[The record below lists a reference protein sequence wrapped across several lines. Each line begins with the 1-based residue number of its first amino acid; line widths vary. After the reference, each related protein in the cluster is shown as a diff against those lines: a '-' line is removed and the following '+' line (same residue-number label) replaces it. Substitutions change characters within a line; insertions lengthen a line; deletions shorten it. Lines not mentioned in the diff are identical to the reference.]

1 MDRTAIAGSGLRT
14 ENTFRVE
21 SEEFVMTHKWIG
33 TTRALSLL
41 LSLVLAVGL
50 LQVGAVPASAD
61 TVYSFTHAY
70 DCQRTSGYAYPKQND
85 TFDLYSFNYPLIGYE
100 QCGSSNTGSW
110 TLTLIGNYSNER
122 NYYEALAAG
131 GTDYSKT
138 SQALTGIVSNVASAY
153 GIAASGVNI
162 YELKNGSTHISFGT
176 VCAKSD
182 VIFFIGDN
190 WPAGS
195 GGAGYVLSNQELS
208 GTVPVTIKED
218 INSGVTPSVP
228 AQTHA
233 HQWKSSPIDGNGTR
247 EASTTISCT
256 DPDCDAPMQVDV
268 SLTASDVT
276 LPGNVFGAKLTV
288 ETTENPAVALLSTR
302 AVSLPL
308 PGLPEGLEISEP
320 VYKYSA
326 TGSGYDPID
335 PAGFTPK
342 AGYYQA
348 SVQIRDVNQNV
359 TVADLAVKYTVSD
372 PAVTAATGDNRP
384 IELMILGMAF
394 FCAMA
399 AGAFVLDGRRKVR

>member
-14 ENTFRVE
+14 KNTLRVE

-41 LSLVLAVGL
+41 LSLLLAVGL
-50 LQVGAVPASAD
+50 LQAGAVPAAAD
-61 TVYSFTHAY
+61 GDYSFTYAY
-70 DCQRTSGYAYPKQND
+70 DCQRQTGYTYPKIGN
-85 TFDLYSFNYPLIGYE
+85 TFFLYDFDYPLIGYNNR
-100 QCGSSNTGSW
+100 GSSNTGNW
-110 TLTLIGNYSNER
+110 TLTYINDYSSGYE
-122 NYYEALAAG
+122 YYKTLAAG
-131 GTDYSKT
+131 GTDYSKA

-153 GIAASGVNI
+153 GIDASNVKI
-162 YELKNGSTHISFGT
+162 YELKDGSTHISFGT
-176 VCAKSD
+176 VCAKGD
-182 VIFFIGDN
+182 VVFFIGDN
-190 WPAGS
+190 WAANN
-195 GGAGYVLSNQELS
+195 GGAGYVLSNKKLS
-208 GTVPVTIKED
+208 GTVDVTITED
-218 INSGVTPSVP
+218 ATNGVTPSVP
-228 AQTHA
+228 AQTHSHTWTA
-233 HQWKSSPIDGNGTR
+233 SIDGLGTK
-247 EASTTISCT
+247 AVSAAVSCT
-256 DPDCDAPMQVDV
+256 GSGCDSPMQVDV

-288 ETTENPAVALLSTR
+288 ETTEKPAVALLSTR
-302 AVSLPL
+302 AASLPL

-384 IELMILGMAF
+384 IELMILGMTF

>member
-33 TTRALSLL
+33 TMRALSLL
-41 LSLVLAVGL
+41 LSLLLAVGL
-50 LQVGAVPASAD
+50 LQAGAVPASAD
-61 TVYSFTHAY
+61 TVHSFTHAY
-70 DCQRTSGYAYPKQND
+70 DCQRQTGYTYPKIGN
-85 TFDLYSFNYPLIGYE
+85 TFFLYDFDYPLIGYNNR
-100 QCGSSNTGSW
+100 GSSNTGNW
-110 TLTLIGNYSNER
+110 TLTYINDYSSGYE
-122 NYYEALAAG
+122 YYKTLAAG
-131 GTDYSKT
+131 GTDYSKA

-153 GIAASGVNI
+153 GIDASNVKI
-162 YELKNGSTHISFGT
+162 YELKDGSTHISFGT
-176 VCAKSD
+176 VCAKGD
-182 VIFFIGDN
+182 VVFFIGDN
-190 WPAGS
+190 WAANN
-195 GGAGYVLSNQELS
+195 GGAGYVLSNKKLS
-208 GTVPVTIKED
+208 GTVNVTITED
-218 INSGVTPSVP
+218 ATNGVTPSVP
-228 AQTHA
+228 AKTHSHTWTA
-233 HQWKSSPIDGNGTR
+233 SIDGLGTKVVS
-247 EASTTISCT
+247 AAVSCT
-256 DPDCDAPMQVDV
+256 GSGCDSPMQVDV

-276 LPGNVFGAKLTV
+276 LPGNVFDAKLTA
-288 ETTENPAVALLSTR
+288 ETTEKPAVALLSTR
-302 AVSLPL
+302 AASLPL
-308 PGLPEGLEISEP
+308 TGLPEGLEISEP

-348 SVQIRDVNQNV
+348 SVQILDVKRDV

>member
-33 TTRALSLL
+33 TMRALSLL
-41 LSLVLAVGL
+41 LSLLLAVGL
-50 LQVGAVPASAD
+50 LQAGAVPASAD

-70 DCQRTSGYAYPKQND
+70 DCQRDPAFPKTGGSLTASGITLPKKGPTTFAGTYVSEANWVLTSLGANVTPSGAGTYFTAIIQSVAAQYGITASQVEI
-85 TFDLYSFNYPLIGYE
+85 FE
-100 QCGSSNTGSW
+100 
-110 TLTLIGNYSNER
+110 LTKDGVHI
-122 NYYEALAAG
+122 
-131 GTDYSKT
+131 
-138 SQALTGIVSNVASAY
+138 AY
-153 GIAASGVNI
+153 GTILARSSGV
-162 YELKNGSTHISFGT
+162 T
-176 VCAKSD
+176 VF
-182 VIFFIGDN
+182 VGDN
-190 WPAGS
+190 WTENRDGC
-195 GGAGYVLSNQELS
+195 GYLLSTSAITES
-208 GTVPVTIKED
+208 SVTVYIEED
-218 INSGVTPSVP
+218 TTSSVP
-228 AQTHA
+228 AQTHSHTWQA
-233 HQWKSSPIDGNGTR
+233 SIDGLGTK
-247 EASTTISCT
+247 AVSAAISCT

-276 LPGNVFGAKLTV
+276 LPGNVFDAKLTA
-288 ETTENPAVALLSTR
+288 ETTEKPAVALLSTR
-302 AVSLPL
+302 AASLPL

-348 SVQIRDVNQNV
+348 SVQILDVKRDV

>member
-33 TTRALSLL
+33 TMRALSLL

-70 DCQRTSGYAYPKQND
+70 DCQRDPAFPK
-85 TFDLYSFNYPLIGYE
+85 
-100 QCGSSNTGSW
+100 
-110 TLTLIGNYSNER
+110 
-122 NYYEALAAG
+122 AG
-131 GTDYSKT
+131 GSLFAYGIKAPMKGPTTSAGTYDSIGTWVLT
-138 SQALTGIVSNVASAY
+138 SQGPYVSPPPGAGKYFKDIIESVATEYNIPESQVEIFKLTRDGEDIAYGTILARSSAVTVFVGDNWTENRNGCGYLLSTSALTGSSVTVHI
-153 GIAASGVNI
+153 
-162 YELKNGSTHISFGT
+162 EEDTGSR
-176 VCAKSD
+176 
-182 VIFFIGDN
+182 
-190 WPAGS
+190 
-195 GGAGYVLSNQELS
+195 
-208 GTVPVTIKED
+208 
-218 INSGVTPSVP
+218 VTPATPV
-228 AQTHA
+228 QTHS
-233 HQWKSSPIDGNGTR
+233 HQWKSTPIDGLGTK
-247 EASTTISCT
+247 EASTTIYCS

-302 AVSLPL
+302 AASLPL

-348 SVQIRDVNQNV
+348 SVQILDVNNNV
-359 TVADLAVKYTVSD
+359 AVADLAVKYTVSD

-384 IELMILGMAF
+384 IELMILGMTF

>member
-1 MDRTAIAGSGLRT
+1 MKFLANG
-14 ENTFRVE
+14 
-21 SEEFVMTHKWIG
+21 HK
-33 TTRALSLL
+33 RLLSML
-41 LSLVLAVGL
+41 LSLVLLVSLVPVIGL
-50 LQVGAVPASAD
+50 PASAEGPNLRCTAVTKVETHSPSGCLKTMTISFEFINGSPLAD
-61 TVYSFTHAY
+61 ANGQFAVHNGAYSTKYTGSPASAWPDASTIQATDPTFIAFGTNSVEDYEWTHNQYQPRTDSIDVTFGDNIIKPGETYYLYLWTFSSNYGVYPEQFFAKIRLVGGELQVVYSQ
-70 DCQRTSGYAYPKQND
+70 D
-85 TFDLYSFNYPLIGYE
+85 
-100 QCGSSNTGSW
+100 
-110 TLTLIGNYSNER
+110 
-122 NYYEALAAG
+122 
-131 GTDYSKT
+131 
-138 SQALTGIVSNVASAY
+138 
-153 GIAASGVNI
+153 
-162 YELKNGSTHISFGT
+162 
-176 VCAKSD
+176 
-182 VIFFIGDN
+182 
-190 WPAGS
+190 
-195 GGAGYVLSNQELS
+195 
-208 GTVPVTIKED
+208 ED
-218 INSGVTPSVP
+218 FHT
-228 AQTHA
+228 

-256 DPDCDAPMQVDV
+256 GPDCNAPMQVDV

-276 LPGNVFGAKLTV
+276 LPGNVFSAKLTV

-302 AVSLPL
+302 AASLPL
-308 PGLPEGLEISEP
+308 PGLPKGLEISEP

-348 SVQIRDVNQNV
+348 SVQIRDVNRDE

>member
-1 MDRTAIAGSGLRT
+1 MDRTAIAASGLRT

-33 TTRALSLL
+33 TMRALSLL

-70 DCQRTSGYAYPKQND
+70 DCQRDPAFPKKGDSLTASGIQKPMKGPT
-85 TFDLYSFNYPLIGYE
+85 TFAGTYD
-100 QCGSSNTGSW
+100 SN
-110 TLTLIGNYSNER
+110 
-122 NYYEALAAG
+122 
-131 GTDYSKT
+131 GTWVLT
-138 SQALTGIVSNVASAY
+138 SQGTGVTPSGAGTYFTAIIQSVAAQYGITASQVEIFELTKDGVHIAY
-153 GIAASGVNI
+153 GTILARSSAV
-162 YELKNGSTHISFGT
+162 T
-176 VCAKSD
+176 VF
-182 VIFFIGDN
+182 VGDN
-190 WPAGS
+190 WTENRNGC
-195 GGAGYVLSNQELS
+195 GYLLSTSAITEPS
-208 GTVPVTIKED
+208 VTVHIEED
-218 INSGVTPSVP
+218 TTSSVP
-228 AQTHA
+228 AQTHSHTWQA
-233 HQWKSSPIDGNGTR
+233 SIDGLGTK
-247 EASTTISCT
+247 AVSAAVSCT
-256 DPDCDAPMQVDV
+256 GSGCNAPMQVDV

-288 ETTENPAVALLSTR
+288 ETTKNPAVALLSTR
-302 AVSLPL
+302 AASLPL
-308 PGLPEGLEISEP
+308 PGLPEGLEISKP

-348 SVQIRDVNQNV
+348 SVQILDVNNNV
-359 TVADLAVKYTVSD
+359 AVADLAVKYTVSD

-384 IELMILGMAF
+384 IELMILGMTF

>member
-41 LSLVLAVGL
+41 LSLLLAVGL
-50 LQVGAVPASAD
+50 LQAGAVPASAD

-70 DCQRTSGYAYPKQND
+70 DCQRDPAFPKRGGSLTASGITLPKKGPTTFAGTYVSEANWVLTSLGANVTPSGAGTYFTTIIQSVAAQYGITASQVEI
-85 TFDLYSFNYPLIGYE
+85 FE
-100 QCGSSNTGSW
+100 
-110 TLTLIGNYSNER
+110 LTKDGVHI
-122 NYYEALAAG
+122 
-131 GTDYSKT
+131 
-138 SQALTGIVSNVASAY
+138 AY
-153 GIAASGVNI
+153 GTILARSSAV
-162 YELKNGSTHISFGT
+162 T
-176 VCAKSD
+176 VF
-182 VIFFIGDN
+182 VGDN
-190 WPAGS
+190 WTENRNGC
-195 GGAGYVLSNQELS
+195 GYLLSTSAITEPS
-208 GTVPVTIKED
+208 VTVYIEED
-218 INSGVTPSVP
+218 TTSSVP
-228 AQTHA
+228 AQTHSHTWQA
-233 HQWKSSPIDGNGTR
+233 SIDGLGTK
-247 EASTTISCT
+247 AVSAAVSCT
-256 DPDCDAPMQVDV
+256 GSGCNAPMQVDV

-276 LPGNVFGAKLTV
+276 LPGNVFDAKLTV
-288 ETTENPAVALLSTR
+288 ETIENPAEALLSTR
-302 AVSLPL
+302 AVSQPL
-308 PGLPEGLEISEP
+308 PRLPEGLKISEP

-326 TGSGYDPID
+326 TGSGYDPIN
-335 PAGFTPK
+335 PADFTPK

>member
-21 SEEFVMTHKWIG
+21 SEEFFMTHKWIG
-33 TTRALSLL
+33 TMRALSLL
-41 LSLVLAVGL
+41 LSLLLAVGL
-50 LQVGAVPASAD
+50 LQAGAVPASAD

-70 DCQRTSGYAYPKQND
+70 DCQRSPAFPKKGGSLTAYSIQSPKQGPLLSNG
-85 TFDLYSFNYPLIGYE
+85 TYPSE
-100 QCGSSNTGSW
+100 ANW
-110 TLTLIGNYSNER
+110 VLTSLGANVTPSGAGTYFTTIIQSV
-122 NYYEALAAG
+122 AAQYG
-131 GTDYSKT
+131 ITA
-138 SQALTGIVSNVASAY
+138 SQVEIFELTKNGVHIAY
-153 GIAASGVNI
+153 GTILARSSGV
-162 YELKNGSTHISFGT
+162 T
-176 VCAKSD
+176 VF
-182 VIFFIGDN
+182 VGDN
-190 WPAGS
+190 WTANANGCGYLLSTSAITKSSIQVDIAEDNKS
-195 GGAGYVLSNQELS
+195 GFTTA
-208 GTVPVTIKED
+208 TPV
-218 INSGVTPSVP
+218 
-228 AQTHA
+228 QTHS
-233 HQWKSSPIDGNGTR
+233 HQWKSTPIDGLGTK
-247 EASTTISCT
+247 EASTTIYCS
-256 DPDCDAPMQVDV
+256 DPDCDSPVQVDV

-302 AVSLPL
+302 AVSQPL
-308 PGLPEGLEISEP
+308 PRLPEGLKISEP

-335 PAGFTPK
+335 PADFTPK

-348 SVQIRDVNQNV
+348 SVQILDVNQNA

-384 IELMILGMAF
+384 IELMILGMTF

>member
-41 LSLVLAVGL
+41 LSLLLAVGL
-50 LQVGAVPASAD
+50 LQAGAVPASAE

-70 DCQRTSGYAYPKQND
+70 DCQRTSGYVYPKQND

-100 QCGSSNTGSW
+100 QRGSSNTGSW
-110 TLTLIGNYSNER
+110 TLTLIGNYSGES
-122 NYYEALAAG
+122 NYYAALAAG
-131 GTDYSKT
+131 ETGYSNAST
-138 SQALTGIVSNVASAY
+138 ALKGIVSNVASAY
-153 GIAASGVNI
+153 GIDASNVKI
-162 YELKNGSTHISFGT
+162 YELKDGSTHISFGT

-228 AQTHA
+228 AQTHT

-247 EASTTISCT
+247 EASTAVSCT
-256 DPDCDAPMQVDV
+256 GSGCNAPMQVDV

-276 LPGNVFGAKLTV
+276 LPGNVFDAKLTV
-288 ETTENPAVALLSTR
+288 ETIENPAEALLSTR
-302 AVSLPL
+302 AVSQPL
-308 PGLPEGLEISEP
+308 PRLPEGLKISEP

-335 PAGFTPK
+335 LAGFTPK

-348 SVQIRDVNQNV
+348 SVQILDVNNNV
-359 TVADLAVKYTVSD
+359 VVADLAVKYTVSD

-384 IELMILGMAF
+384 IELMILGMTF

>member
-33 TTRALSLL
+33 TMRALSLL
-41 LSLVLAVGL
+41 LSLLLAVGL
-50 LQVGAVPASAD
+50 LQAGAVPASAD

-70 DCQRTSGYAYPKQND
+70 DCQRTSGYVYPKQND

-100 QCGSSNTGSW
+100 QRGSSNAGNW
-110 TLTLIGNYSNER
+110 TLTLIGNYSGER
-122 NYYEALAAG
+122 NYYAALAAG
-131 GTDYSKT
+131 KTDYSNAST
-138 SQALTGIVSNVASAY
+138 ALKGIVSNVASAY

-162 YELKNGSTHISFGT
+162 YELKNGPTHISFGT

-208 GTVPVTIKED
+208 GTVNVTITED
-218 INSGVTPSVP
+218 ATNGVTPSVP
-228 AQTHA
+228 AQTHSHTWQA
-233 HQWKSSPIDGNGTR
+233 SIDGLGTK
-247 EASTTISCT
+247 AVSAAVSCT
-256 DPDCDAPMQVDV
+256 GSGCNAPMQVDV

-288 ETTENPAVALLSTR
+288 ETIENPAEALLSTR
-302 AVSLPL
+302 AVSQPL
-308 PGLPEGLEISEP
+308 PRLPEGLKISEP

-326 TGSGYDPID
+326 TGSGYNPID
-335 PAGFTPK
+335 PADFTPK

-348 SVQIRDVNQNV
+348 SVQIRDVNNNV
-359 TVADLAVKYTVSD
+359 AVADLAVKYTVSD

-384 IELMILGMAF
+384 IELMILGMTF

>member
-41 LSLVLAVGL
+41 LSLLLAVGL
-50 LQVGAVPASAD
+50 LQAGAVPAAAD
-61 TVYSFTHAY
+61 GDYSFTYAY
-70 DCQRTSGYAYPKQND
+70 DCQRQTGYTYPKIGN
-85 TFDLYSFNYPLIGYE
+85 TFFLYDFDYPLIGY
-100 QCGSSNTGSW
+100 QKQGSSNTGNW
-110 TLTLIGNYSNER
+110 TLTYINDYSSGYE
-122 NYYEALAAG
+122 YYKTLAAG
-131 GTDYSKT
+131 GTDYSKA
-138 SQALTGIVSNVASAY
+138 SQALTGIVLNVASAY
-153 GIAASGVNI
+153 GIDASNVKI
-162 YELKNGSTHISFGT
+162 YELKDGSTHISFGT
-176 VCAKSD
+176 VCAKGD
-182 VIFFIGDN
+182 VVFFIGDN
-190 WPAGS
+190 WAANN

-218 INSGVTPSVP
+218 IKSGVKPSLP

-256 DPDCDAPMQVDV
+256 DPDCGSPVQVDV

-276 LPGNVFGAKLTV
+276 LPGNVFSAKLTV

-302 AVSLPL
+302 AASLPL
-308 PGLPEGLEISEP
+308 PGLPEGLEISGP

-335 PAGFTPK
+335 PADFTPK

-348 SVQIRDVNQNV
+348 SVQIRDVNHV

-384 IELMILGMAF
+384 IELMILGMTF

>member
-1 MDRTAIAGSGLRT
+1 
-14 ENTFRVE
+14 
-21 SEEFVMTHKWIG
+21 MTHKWIG
-33 TTRALSLL
+33 TMRALSLL
-41 LSLVLAVGL
+41 LSLLLAVGL

-70 DCQRTSGYAYPKQND
+70 DCQRDPAFPK
-85 TFDLYSFNYPLIGYE
+85 
-100 QCGSSNTGSW
+100 
-110 TLTLIGNYSNER
+110 
-122 NYYEALAAG
+122 AG
-131 GTDYSKT
+131 GSLFAYGIKAPMKGPTTSAGTYDSIGTWVLT
-138 SQALTGIVSNVASAY
+138 SQGPYVSPPPGAGKYFKDIIESVATEYNIPESQVEIFKLTRDGEDIAYGTILARSSAVTVFVGDNWTENRNGCGYLLSTSALTGSSVTVHI
-153 GIAASGVNI
+153 
-162 YELKNGSTHISFGT
+162 EEDTGSR
-176 VCAKSD
+176 
-182 VIFFIGDN
+182 
-190 WPAGS
+190 
-195 GGAGYVLSNQELS
+195 
-208 GTVPVTIKED
+208 
-218 INSGVTPSVP
+218 VTPATPV
-228 AQTHA
+228 QTHS
-233 HQWKSSPIDGNGTR
+233 HQWKSTPIDGLGTK
-247 EASTTISCT
+247 EASTTIYCS

-302 AVSLPL
+302 AASLPL

-348 SVQIRDVNQNV
+348 SVQILDVNNNV
-359 TVADLAVKYTVSD
+359 AVADLAVKYTVSD

-384 IELMILGMAF
+384 IELMILGMTF

>member
-1 MDRTAIAGSGLRT
+1 MLQLQHVLAEKGMDRTAIAGSGLRT

-41 LSLVLAVGL
+41 LSLLLAVGL

-61 TVYSFTHAY
+61 TVYSFTNAY
-70 DCQRTSGYAYPKQND
+70 DCQRNPAFPKKGGSLTASGITLPKKGPNSSAGSYSSEANWVLTSLGAYVSPPSGAGKYFTEIIKSVAAQYGI
-85 TFDLYSFNYPLIGYE
+85 TASQVEIFE
-100 QCGSSNTGSW
+100 
-110 TLTLIGNYSNER
+110 LTKDGVHI
-122 NYYEALAAG
+122 
-131 GTDYSKT
+131 
-138 SQALTGIVSNVASAY
+138 AY
-153 GIAASGVNI
+153 GTILARSSAV
-162 YELKNGSTHISFGT
+162 T
-176 VCAKSD
+176 VF
-182 VIFFIGDN
+182 VGDN
-190 WPAGS
+190 WTENKYGC
-195 GGAGYVLSNQELS
+195 GYLLSTSAITNS
-208 GTVPVTIKED
+208 SVTVDIEED
-218 INSGVTPSVP
+218 TTSSVP
-228 AQTHA
+228 AQTHSHTWQA
-233 HQWKSSPIDGNGTR
+233 SIDGLGTK
-247 EASTTISCT
+247 AVSAAVSCT
-256 DPDCDAPMQVDV
+256 GSGCNAPMQVDV

-288 ETTENPAVALLSTR
+288 ETTENPAVALSSTR
-302 AVSLPL
+302 AVSQPL
-308 PGLPEGLEISEP
+308 PGLPDGLEISEP

-348 SVQIRDVNQNV
+348 SVQIRDVKQNV

-384 IELMILGMAF
+384 IELMILGMTF

-399 AGAFVLDGRRKVR
+399 AGAFVLDGRRKAR

>member
-1 MDRTAIAGSGLRT
+1 
-14 ENTFRVE
+14 
-21 SEEFVMTHKWIG
+21 MTHKWIG
-33 TTRALSLL
+33 TMRALSLL
-41 LSLVLAVGL
+41 LSLLLAVGL
-50 LQVGAVPASAD
+50 LQAGAVPASAD

-70 DCQRTSGYAYPKQND
+70 DCQRDPAFPKTGGSLTASGITLPKKGPTTFAGTYVSEANWVLTSLGANVTPSGAGTYFTAIIQSVAAQYGITASQVEI
-85 TFDLYSFNYPLIGYE
+85 FE
-100 QCGSSNTGSW
+100 
-110 TLTLIGNYSNER
+110 LTKDGVHI
-122 NYYEALAAG
+122 
-131 GTDYSKT
+131 
-138 SQALTGIVSNVASAY
+138 AY
-153 GIAASGVNI
+153 GTILARSSGV
-162 YELKNGSTHISFGT
+162 T
-176 VCAKSD
+176 VF
-182 VIFFIGDN
+182 VGDN
-190 WPAGS
+190 WTENRDGC
-195 GGAGYVLSNQELS
+195 GYLLSTSAITES
-208 GTVPVTIKED
+208 SVTVYIEED
-218 INSGVTPSVP
+218 TTSSVP
-228 AQTHA
+228 AQTHSHTWQA
-233 HQWKSSPIDGNGTR
+233 SIDGLGTK

-256 DPDCDAPMQVDV
+256 GPDCGAPMQVDV

-302 AVSLPL
+302 AVSQPL
-308 PGLPEGLEISEP
+308 PRLPEGLKISEP

-335 PAGFTPK
+335 PADFTPK

-348 SVQIRDVNQNV
+348 SVQIRDVNQNA

>member
-1 MDRTAIAGSGLRT
+1 MKFL
-14 ENTFRVE
+14 ENG
-21 SEEFVMTHKWIG
+21 HK
-33 TTRALSLL
+33 RLLSML
-41 LSLVLAVGL
+41 LSLVLLVSLVPVIGL
-50 LQVGAVPASAD
+50 PASAD
-61 TVYSFTHAY
+61 NSPNLICTDVEIGSTYSSGCLQSMTISFAFNKTSLAPAKGQFAVHNGAYSTKYEEKPASAWPDKSTIQAIDPTFIAFGTNSVENYEWTRYQYQGTDSIDVTFGDNIIKPGETYYLYLWTLSYQYGVYPEQFFAKIRLVGGELQVVYSQ
-70 DCQRTSGYAYPKQND
+70 D
-85 TFDLYSFNYPLIGYE
+85 
-100 QCGSSNTGSW
+100 
-110 TLTLIGNYSNER
+110 
-122 NYYEALAAG
+122 
-131 GTDYSKT
+131 
-138 SQALTGIVSNVASAY
+138 
-153 GIAASGVNI
+153 
-162 YELKNGSTHISFGT
+162 
-176 VCAKSD
+176 
-182 VIFFIGDN
+182 
-190 WPAGS
+190 
-195 GGAGYVLSNQELS
+195 
-208 GTVPVTIKED
+208 ED
-218 INSGVTPSVP
+218 FHT
-228 AQTHA
+228 

-302 AVSLPL
+302 AASLPL

-335 PAGFTPK
+335 PADFTPK

-348 SVQIRDVNQNV
+348 SVQILDVTRDV

-384 IELMILGMAF
+384 IELMILGMTF

>member
-41 LSLVLAVGL
+41 LSLLLAVGL
-50 LQVGAVPASAD
+50 LQAGAVPASAE

-70 DCQRTSGYAYPKQND
+70 DCQRTSGYVYPKQND

-100 QCGSSNTGSW
+100 QRGSSNAGNW
-110 TLTLIGNYSNER
+110 TLTLIGNYSGER
-122 NYYEALAAG
+122 NYYAALAAG
-131 GTDYSKT
+131 ETGYSNAST
-138 SQALTGIVSNVASAY
+138 ALKGIVSNVASAY

-162 YELKNGSTHISFGT
+162 YELKNGPTHISFGT

-208 GTVPVTIKED
+208 GTVDVTITED
-218 INSGVTPSVP
+218 ATNGVKPSLP
-228 AQTHA
+228 AQTHSHTWTA
-233 HQWKSSPIDGNGTR
+233 FIDGLGTK
-247 EASTTISCT
+247 AVSAAVSCT
-256 DPDCDAPMQVDV
+256 GSGCNAPQVDV

-288 ETTENPAVALLSTR
+288 ETIENPAEALLSTR
-302 AVSLPL
+302 AVSQPL
-308 PGLPEGLEISEP
+308 PRLPEGLKISEP

-348 SVQIRDVNQNV
+348 SVQILDVNNNV
-359 TVADLAVKYTVSD
+359 AVADLAVKYTVSD

>member
-14 ENTFRVE
+14 KNTLRVE

-41 LSLVLAVGL
+41 LSLLLAVGL
-50 LQVGAVPASAD
+50 LQAGAVPAAAD
-61 TVYSFTHAY
+61 GDYSFTYAY
-70 DCQRTSGYAYPKQND
+70 DCQRQTGYTYPKIGN
-85 TFDLYSFNYPLIGYE
+85 TFFLYDFDYPLIGYNNR
-100 QCGSSNTGSW
+100 GSSNTGNW
-110 TLTLIGNYSNER
+110 TLTYINDYSSGYE
-122 NYYEALAAG
+122 YYKTLAAG
-131 GTDYSKT
+131 GTDYSKA

-153 GIAASGVNI
+153 GIDASNVKI
-162 YELKNGSTHISFGT
+162 YELKDGSTHISFGT
-176 VCAKSD
+176 VCAKGD
-182 VIFFIGDN
+182 VVFFIGDN
-190 WPAGS
+190 WAANN
-195 GGAGYVLSNQELS
+195 GGAGYVLSNKKLS
-208 GTVPVTIKED
+208 GTVNVTITED
-218 INSGVTPSVP
+218 ATNGVTPSVP
-228 AQTHA
+228 AKTHSHTWTA
-233 HQWKSSPIDGNGTR
+233 FIDGLGTK
-247 EASTTISCT
+247 AVSAAVSCT

-302 AVSLPL
+302 AASQSLS
-308 PGLPEGLEISEP
+308 GLPEGLEISKP

-348 SVQIRDVNQNV
+348 SVQIRDVNQNA

>member
-1 MDRTAIAGSGLRT
+1 M
-14 ENTFRVE
+14 
-21 SEEFVMTHKWIG
+21 
-33 TTRALSLL
+33 
-41 LSLVLAVGL
+41 
-50 LQVGAVPASAD
+50 
-61 TVYSFTHAY
+61 
-70 DCQRTSGYAYPKQND
+70 
-85 TFDLYSFNYPLIGYE
+85 
-100 QCGSSNTGSW
+100 
-110 TLTLIGNYSNER
+110 
-122 NYYEALAAG
+122 
-131 GTDYSKT
+131 
-138 SQALTGIVSNVASAY
+138 TGIVSNVASAY

-162 YELKNGSTHISFGT
+162 YELKNGPTHISFGT

-182 VIFFIGDN
+182 VIFFVGDN

-208 GTVPVTIKED
+208 GKVSVTIQED
-218 INSGVTPSVP
+218 ITTGVTPSVP

-233 HQWKSSPIDGNGTR
+233 HQWKSSPIDGNGTK
-247 EASTTISCT
+247 EASTTIYCS
-256 DPDCDAPMQVDV
+256 DPDCGSPVQVDV

-302 AVSLPL
+302 AVSQPL
-308 PGLPEGLEISEP
+308 PRLPEGLKISEP

-335 PAGFTPK
+335 PADFTPK

-348 SVQIRDVNQNV
+348 SVQIRDVNQNA

-384 IELMILGMAF
+384 IELMILGMTF

>member
-33 TTRALSLL
+33 TMRALSLL
-41 LSLVLAVGL
+41 LSLLLAVGL
-50 LQVGAVPASAD
+50 LQAGAVPASAD
-61 TVYSFTHAY
+61 PVYSFTHAY
-70 DCQRTSGYAYPKQND
+70 DCQRTSGYAYPKKGQ
-85 TFDLYSFNYPLIGYE
+85 TFELFSFNYPLIGYRE
-100 QCGSSNTGSW
+100 RGSSNTGSW

-131 GTDYSKT
+131 KTDYSEA

-162 YELKNGSTHISFGT
+162 YELKNGPTHISFGT

-182 VIFFIGDN
+182 VIFFVGDN

-208 GTVPVTIKED
+208 GTVNVTITED
-218 INSGVTPSVP
+218 ATNGVTPSVP
-228 AQTHA
+228 AKTHSHTWTA
-233 HQWKSSPIDGNGTR
+233 FIDGLGTK
-247 EASTTISCT
+247 AVSAAVSCT
-256 DPDCDAPMQVDV
+256 GSGCDSPMQVDV

-302 AVSLPL
+302 AASLPL

-335 PAGFTPK
+335 PADFTPK

-348 SVQIRDVNQNV
+348 SVQIRDVNRDE

-399 AGAFVLDGRRKVR
+399 AGAFVLDGRRKAH

>member
-1 MDRTAIAGSGLRT
+1 
-14 ENTFRVE
+14 
-21 SEEFVMTHKWIG
+21 MTHKWIG

-61 TVYSFTHAY
+61 PVYSFTHAY
-70 DCQRTSGYAYPKQND
+70 DCQRTSGYVYPKQND

-100 QCGSSNTGSW
+100 QRGSSNTGSW
-110 TLTLIGNYSNER
+110 TLTLIGNYSGER
-122 NYYEALAAG
+122 KYYEALAAE
-131 GTDYSKT
+131 GTDYSEA

-162 YELKNGSTHISFGT
+162 YELKNGPTHISFGT

-182 VIFFIGDN
+182 VIFFVGDN

-208 GTVPVTIKED
+208 GKVSVTIKED

-228 AQTHA
+228 AKTHS
-233 HQWKSSPIDGNGTR
+233 HQWKSTPIDGLGTKA
-247 EASTTISCT
+247 ASTTISCVGA
-256 DPDCDAPMQVDV
+256 DCDSPVQVDV

-276 LPGNVFGAKLTV
+276 LPGNVFSAKL
-288 ETTENPAVALLSTR
+288 ETTVKPAVALLRTR
-302 AVSLPL
+302 AASLPL
-308 PGLPEGLEISEP
+308 SDLPEGLEITGP

-326 TGSGYDPID
+326 TGSGYDPIN
-335 PAGFTPK
+335 PADFTPK

-348 SVQIRDVNQNV
+348 SVLVTDANQN

-384 IELMILGMAF
+384 IELMLMGMAF

-399 AGAFVLDGRRKVR
+399 AGAFVLDGRRKAR

>member
-41 LSLVLAVGL
+41 LSLLLAVGL
-50 LQVGAVPASAD
+50 LQAGAVPASAD

-70 DCQRTSGYAYPKQND
+70 DCQRDPAFPKRGGSLTASGITLPKKGPTTFAGTYVSEANWVLTSLGANVTPSGAGTYFTTIIQSVAAQYGITASQVEI
-85 TFDLYSFNYPLIGYE
+85 FE
-100 QCGSSNTGSW
+100 
-110 TLTLIGNYSNER
+110 LTKDGVHI
-122 NYYEALAAG
+122 
-131 GTDYSKT
+131 
-138 SQALTGIVSNVASAY
+138 AY
-153 GIAASGVNI
+153 GTILARSSAV
-162 YELKNGSTHISFGT
+162 T
-176 VCAKSD
+176 VF
-182 VIFFIGDN
+182 VGDN
-190 WPAGS
+190 WTENRNGC
-195 GGAGYVLSNQELS
+195 GYLLSTSAITEPS
-208 GTVPVTIKED
+208 VTVYIEED
-218 INSGVTPSVP
+218 TTSSVP
-228 AQTHA
+228 AQTHSHTWQA
-233 HQWKSSPIDGNGTR
+233 SIDGLGTK
-247 EASTTISCT
+247 AVSAAVSCT
-256 DPDCDAPMQVDV
+256 GSGCNAPMQVDV

-276 LPGNVFGAKLTV
+276 LPGNVFDAKLTV
-288 ETTENPAVALLSTR
+288 ETIENPAEALLSTR
-302 AVSLPL
+302 AVSQPL
-308 PGLPEGLEISEP
+308 PRLPEGLKISEP

-326 TGSGYDPID
+326 TGSGYDPIN
-335 PAGFTPK
+335 PADFTPK

-384 IELMILGMAF
+384 IELMILGMTF

>member
-14 ENTFRVE
+14 ENTLRVE

-41 LSLVLAVGL
+41 LSLLLAVGL
-50 LQVGAVPASAD
+50 LQAGAVPAAAE

-70 DCQRTSGYAYPKQND
+70 DCQRTSGDAYPKRDQK
-85 TFDLYSFNYPLIGYE
+85 FELFSFRNPLIGYE
-100 QCGSSNTGSW
+100 VWGSSNAGNW
-110 TLTLIGNYSNER
+110 TLTLIGNYSGES
-122 NYYEALAAG
+122 NYYAALAAG
-131 GTDYSKT
+131 ETGYSNAST
-138 SQALTGIVSNVASAY
+138 ALKGIVSNVASAY
-153 GIAASGVNI
+153 GIDASKVKI
-162 YELKNGSTHISFGT
+162 YELKDGSRHISFGT
-176 VCAKSD
+176 VCAKGD
-182 VIFFIGDN
+182 VVFFIGDN

-208 GTVPVTIKED
+208 GTVDVTITED
-218 INSGVTPSVP
+218 ATNGVKPSLP
-228 AQTHA
+228 AQTHSHTWTA
-233 HQWKSSPIDGNGTR
+233 FIDGLGTK
-247 EASTTISCT
+247 AVSAAVSCT
-256 DPDCDAPMQVDV
+256 GSGCNAPQVDV

-302 AVSLPL
+302 AVSQPL
-308 PGLPEGLEISEP
+308 PRLPEGLKISEP

-335 PAGFTPK
+335 PADFTPK

-348 SVQIRDVNQNV
+348 SVQILDVNQNA

-384 IELMILGMAF
+384 IELMILGMTF

>member
-14 ENTFRVE
+14 ENTLRVE

-61 TVYSFTHAY
+61 PVYSFTHAY
-70 DCQRTSGYAYPKQND
+70 DCQRTSGYVYPKQND

-100 QCGSSNTGSW
+100 QRGSSNTGSW
-110 TLTLIGNYSNER
+110 TLTLIGNYSGER
-122 NYYEALAAG
+122 KYYEALAAE
-131 GTDYSKT
+131 GTDYSEA

-162 YELKNGSTHISFGT
+162 YELKNGPTHISFGT

-182 VIFFIGDN
+182 VIFFVGDN

-208 GTVPVTIKED
+208 GKVSVTIKED

-228 AQTHA
+228 AKTHS
-233 HQWKSSPIDGNGTR
+233 HQWKSTPIDGLGTKA
-247 EASTTISCT
+247 ASTTISCVGA
-256 DPDCDAPMQVDV
+256 DCDSPVQVDV

-276 LPGNVFGAKLTV
+276 LPGNVFSAKL
-288 ETTENPAVALLSTR
+288 ETTVKPAVALLRTR
-302 AVSLPL
+302 AASLPL
-308 PGLPEGLEISEP
+308 SDLPEGLEITGP

-326 TGSGYDPID
+326 TGSGYDPIN
-335 PAGFTPK
+335 PADFTPK

-348 SVQIRDVNQNV
+348 SVLVTDANQN

-384 IELMILGMAF
+384 IELMLMGMAF

-399 AGAFVLDGRRKVR
+399 AGAFVLDGRRKAR

>member
-33 TTRALSLL
+33 TMRALSLL
-41 LSLVLAVGL
+41 LSLLLAVGL
-50 LQVGAVPASAD
+50 LQAGAVPASAD

-70 DCQRTSGYAYPKQND
+70 DCQRDPAFPKKGGSLIASGIQAPMKGPMASAGTYA
-85 TFDLYSFNYPLIGYE
+85 
-100 QCGSSNTGSW
+100 SN
-110 TLTLIGNYSNER
+110 
-122 NYYEALAAG
+122 
-131 GTDYSKT
+131 GTWVLT
-138 SQALTGIVSNVASAY
+138 SQ
-153 GIAASGVNI
+153 
-162 YELKNGSTHISFGT
+162 GT
-176 VCAKSD
+176 
-182 VIFFIGDN
+182 
-190 WPAGS
+190 
-195 GGAGYVLSNQELS
+195 
-208 GTVPVTIKED
+208 
-218 INSGVTPSVP
+218 GVTPSGAGTYFTAIIQSVAAQYGITASQVEIFELTKDGVHIAYGTILARSSGVTVFVGDNWTENRDGCGYLLSTSAITKSSIQVDIAEDNKSGFTTATP
-228 AQTHA
+228 VQTHS
-233 HQWKSSPIDGNGTR
+233 HQWKSTPIDGLGTK
-247 EASTTISCT
+247 EASTTIYCS
-256 DPDCDAPMQVDV
+256 DPDCGSPVQVDV

-302 AVSLPL
+302 AASLPL
-308 PGLPEGLEISEP
+308 PGLPDGLEISEP

-335 PAGFTPK
+335 PADFTPK

-348 SVQIRDVNQNV
+348 SVQIRDVNQDV

-384 IELMILGMAF
+384 IELMILGMTF

>member
-41 LSLVLAVGL
+41 LSLLLAVGL
-50 LQVGAVPASAD
+50 LQAGAVPASAD

-70 DCQRTSGYAYPKQND
+70 DCQRDPAFPKKGGSLIASGIQAPMKGPTTSAGTYD
-85 TFDLYSFNYPLIGYE
+85 SIG
-100 QCGSSNTGSW
+100 TW
-110 TLTLIGNYSNER
+110 VL
-122 NYYEALAAG
+122 
-131 GTDYSKT
+131 T
-138 SQALTGIVSNVASAY
+138 SQGPYVSPPPGAGKYFKDIIESVATEYNIPASQVEIFELTKDGVHIAY
-153 GIAASGVNI
+153 GTILARSSGV
-162 YELKNGSTHISFGT
+162 T
-176 VCAKSD
+176 VF
-182 VIFFIGDN
+182 VGDN
-190 WPAGS
+190 WTANANGCGYLLSTSAITKSSIQVDIAEDNKS
-195 GGAGYVLSNQELS
+195 GFTTA
-208 GTVPVTIKED
+208 TPV
-218 INSGVTPSVP
+218 
-228 AQTHA
+228 QTHS
-233 HQWKSSPIDGNGTR
+233 HQWKSTPIDGLGTK

-256 DPDCDAPMQVDV
+256 GPDCDSPMQVDV

-276 LPGNVFGAKLTV
+276 LPGNVFSAKLTV
-288 ETTENPAVALLSTR
+288 ETTEKPAVALLSTR
-302 AVSLPL
+302 AASQSLS
-308 PGLPEGLEISEP
+308 GLPEGLEISKP

-348 SVQIRDVNQNV
+348 SVQILDVNNNV
-359 TVADLAVKYTVSD
+359 VVADLAVKYTVSD

-384 IELMILGMAF
+384 IELMILGMTF